1 MGRFTMIFVY
11 FLVYVYFEG
20 SVSFFYTETFDWS
33 IYLWIGEENK
43 TFLPVVLPV
52 FNPHIAHHL
61 IIHQPDELLEWVC
74 SIKEDCDVVLQWSV
88 INVSQQT

>member
-11 FLVYVYFEG
+11 FLVYVKFEG

-52 FNPHIAHHL
+52 F
-61 IIHQPDELLEWVC
+61 
-74 SIKEDCDVVLQWSV
+74 KEDCDVVLQWSV